1 MRMSLYANIDV
12 SKTQGEP
19 IVARETLSKREL
31 KSAAAY
37 AGVLATL
44 PPSQEV
50 APRQDAPQPVVQQP
64 VRGEQEPEKPTESSG
79 IQTLWIT

>member
-1 MRMSLYANIDV
+1 MYANIDV
-12 SKTQGEP
+12 SKTQTEP
-19 IVARETLSKREL
+19 VVAREVLSKREL

-37 AGVLATL
+37 AGVLAKL

-50 APRQDAPQPVVQQP
+50 APQRDAPHAVVQQP

-79 IQTLWIT
+79 TQTP